1 MLASYEAAEG
11 GKSKKPALKKKEDGQ
26 HKSTRVGGG
35 GFTVAWLFRP
45 SSVALIYRTE
55 YAIKYF

>member
-11 GKSKKPALKKKEDGQ
+11 GKSKKPSLKKKEDDQ
-26 HKSTRVGGG
+26 HKSTRVGEG

-45 SSVALIYRTE
+45 FKRSSDIPH
-55 YAIKYF
+55 

>member
-11 GKSKKPALKKKEDGQ
+11 GKSKKPPFEKKEDGQ

-35 GFTVAWLFRP
+35 GFTVAWLSRP